1 MPLKTR
7 GFILTCVYREAGIS
21 IYYID
26 SSGCVISVYHV
37 HVVLRVFIAILLH
50 FVLHYIVIQEADI

>member
-1 MPLKTR
+1 MPLKIR
-7 GFILTCVYREAGIS
+7 GFILTCVYREAGIF

-37 HVVLRVFIAILLH
+37 VLHVFIAILLH
-50 FVLHYIVIQEADI
+50 FVLHFIVIQEADI